1 MKLSKSF
8 VVIAQ
13 VTALENAEKLKTI
26 HVDAKNDCAAWIEN
40 MLFCD
45 PMQSKTVKFVHRMN
59 KVLND
64 AVWHLAGAK
73 KCRSANNIGKW
84 AHTPVYRKKR
94 SDEEYTLDDYYYDSN
109 YNATDYYGSDE
120 YAGYG
125 NDYYGEYDN
134 YTETL
139 DQRALDGPGSLTG
152 FGAGKILSDDATTTD
167 KPTTLTVTRA
177 DTTTTAPAT
186 PYDFGDDD
194 AGWEEKDRNY
204 GKPTKKPTKNP
215 GYNAGSSAQ
224 PDGSGSAKLEAKC
237 NASLDKFF
245 AHEGI
250 SLCGKVGSWM
260 RRTNGLIRQVHGHG
274 KLCKDSDSTTTGYA
288 ISSTNGADTTTYQP
302 TTTTTKKP
310 VAKKPY
316 KKPGKK
322 PGKKP
327 NKGKY

>member
-1 MKLSKSF
+1 MVNPPKKS
-8 VVIAQ
+8 
-13 VTALENAEKLKTI
+13 
-26 HVDAKNDCAAWIEN
+26 
-40 MLFCD
+40 
-45 PMQSKTVKFVHRMN
+45 
-59 KVLND
+59 
-64 AVWHLAGAK
+64 
-73 KCRSANNIGKW
+73 
-84 AHTPVYRKKR
+84 
-94 SDEEYTLDDYYYDSN
+94 
-109 YNATDYYGSDE
+109 
-120 YAGYG
+120 
-125 NDYYGEYDN
+125 
-134 YTETL
+134 
-139 DQRALDGPGSLTG
+139 
-152 FGAGKILSDDATTTD
+152 
-167 KPTTLTVTRA
+167 
-177 DTTTTAPAT
+177 
-186 PYDFGDDD
+186 
-194 AGWEEKDRNY
+194 
-204 GKPTKKPTKNP
+204 TKNP
-215 GYNAGSSAQ
+215 GYNSGSSA

-288 ISSTNGADTTTYQP
+288 MSSTNGADTTTYQP

>member
-1 MKLSKSF
+1 MG
-8 VVIAQ
+8 VIAQ

-26 HVDAKNDCAAWIEN
+26 HVDAKNDCAAWIES

-109 YNATDYYGSDE
+109 YNSTDYSGSDE
-120 YAGYG
+120 YGGYG

-134 YTETL
+134 YTDTF
-139 DQRALDGPGSLTG
+139 DQRSLDGPGSLTG
-152 FGAGKILSDDATTTD
+152 FGAGKILSDEATTTD

-177 DTTTTAPAT
+177 DTTTTPPAT

-194 AGWEEKDRNY
+194 SGWEEKDRY
-204 GKPTKKPTKNP
+204 SGKPNATKKP
-215 GYNAGSSAQ
+215 AGNSSSN
-224 PDGSGSAKLEAKC
+224 GTAKLEEKC

-274 KLCKDSDSTTTGYA
+274 KLCKDTGYA
-288 ISSTNGADTTTYQP
+288 TTYQP
-302 TTTTTKKP
+302 TTTTKKP
-310 VAKKPY
+310 VTKKPY

-327 NKGKY
+327 N